1 MLTQLVSTIKLA
13 LNKHLLILF
22 TDFKAEMKS
31 YDTIYNTMHLS
42 SFCLR
47 LCEYKSDAFPAVCL
61 IITYIQLI
69 MRWSY

>member
-1 MLTQLVSTIKLA
+1 
-13 LNKHLLILF
+13 
-22 TDFKAEMKS
+22 MKS
-31 YDTIYNTMHLS
+31 YDTIYNAMHLS

-47 LCEYKSDAFPAVCL
+47 LCEYKSDAFPAVRL